1 MGRALSNKITIYLFL
16 LAAVAS
22 LAAGQQTL
30 QSPEAYWRQ
39 GLREVDELLRAGKW
53 KDAEKRGQRLS
64 QEILGGA
71 GAGEGAAYSLAVASA
86 FRAIAEAGLGQGEDA
101 AWHWDMALN
110 LFPDIGKTNVSP
122 YGPKAAE
129 LRERI
134 VRPID
139 PVVTPDQMRILRE
152 GGTIEVKP
160 VGLQVEKPRIVKQ
173 TPPEYPKILNALGTE
188 GWVVISTVIELDG
201 RPVSPR
207 VMKVEGGGPAMAYA
221 ALEALGQ
228 WRFEPAKLDGKPVR
242 VFHVLTVNF
251 KRAE

>member
-1 MGRALSNKITIYLFL
+1 MSRALSSGITICVLFL
-16 LAAVAS
+16 AS
-22 LAAGQQTL
+22 AAAGQQTL

-39 GLREVDELLRAGKW
+39 GLREVDEKLRAGKW
-53 KDAEKRGQRLS
+53 KDAEKRGRRLS

-86 FRAIAEAGLGQGEDA
+86 FRAIAEAGLGEEQDA

-129 LRERI
+129 LRER
-134 VRPID
+134 VLRPID
-139 PVVTPDQMRILRE
+139 PIVTPDQIRILRE
-152 GGTIEVKP
+152 GGTVEEKSA
-160 VGLQVEKPRIVKQ
+160 LQVERPRIVKQ
-173 TPPEYPKILNALGTE
+173 TAPEYPQTLNALGTE

-201 RPVSPR
+201 RPVSPK